1 MIQTEIFISMGNK
14 HLGIKTL
21 VFTFQSKIFQTL
33 FHLCTRVYT
42 ISDKRWKEIFSFR
55 SFYLSLE
62 TKSQWNITQS
72 FVYSEHL
79 LFTSN
84 F

>member
-33 FHLCTRVYT
+33 FRVYT